1 MPRKE
6 IISTPTD
13 LTIIDVLKNN
23 NKKPLSITEIAQKI
37 KEKFNIQISKPTIYK
52 AMDFLQNNNANIHS
66 QVSRAG
72 NNSKGVF
79 CEKFFYKKQQHIT
92 C

>member
-23 NKKPLSITEIAQKI
+23 NKKPLSITEIAQQI
-37 KEKFNIQISKPTIYK
+37 KEKFNIPISKPTIYK
-52 AMDFLQNNNANIHS
+52 AMDFLKNNNQNIHS
-66 QVSRAG
+66 EVSRA
-72 NNSKGVF
+72 NNNRKGVF
-79 CEKFFYKKQQHIT
+79 CEKFFYKKQILLT